1 MSSTGPRQHRD
12 PSALELGYAVLV
24 RVERDGAFAQLALE
38 QVLREA
44 GSPRSSAEA
53 TELAYGTCRML
64 GTHDAII
71 ELASRRSVLDL
82 QPEVQQILRLTSHRL
97 LAMRTPSHAAVSTA
111 VELAKQRVGHR
122 VGGLVNAIS
131 RRIAE
136 RDLDFWLAKI
146 SENADELERLAITH
160 HHPVWIAE
168 LYRDLLG
175 DQAGAAMD
183 ANNVPV
189 RPTYV
194 VRPGLAERNQFADPD
209 HQTSLSP
216 FGFTSDGRPGD
227 LAAIKDGR
235 AGVQDEGSQLVAWL
249 LSKAK
254 PPTGDWLDL
263 CAGPG
268 GKAALLTGL
277 ARQKG
282 AFLLANEIAPH
293 RAELVRRG
301 LRAYPDGWQVIC
313 ADGTVPAWSPNSFAA
328 VMADV
333 PCTGLGALRR
343 RPDARWRKQPDEVA
357 QLTELQL
364 KLARSAAD
372 ALVSGGVMAYVTCSP
387 HPAET
392 TDIVHALLAERNDLD
407 LLDAPEVLPG
417 LSDAA
422 STGDPKCI
430 QLWPHRHH
438 TDAMFA
444 ALLRRR

>member
-1 MSSTGPRQHRD
+1 M
-12 PSALELGYAVLV
+12 
-24 RVERDGAFAQLALE
+24 ERDGAYAQLALE

-71 ELASRRSVLDL
+71 EAASGRSVLDL

-111 VELAKQRVGHR
+111 VELAKRQVGHR

-131 RRIAE
+131 RKIAE
-136 RDLDFWLAKI
+136 RELPEWLDLLTAD
-146 SENADELERLAITH
+146 SDELERLAITN
-160 HHPVWIAE
+160 HHPLWIAE
-168 LYRDLLG
+168 LYRDLLA
-175 DQAGAAMD
+175 DQAAAALM
-183 ANNVPV
+183 ANNQPV

-194 VRPGLAERNQFADPD
+194 VRPGLAKRNQFADAA
-209 HQTSLSP
+209 HQTPLSP
-216 FGFTSDGRPGD
+216 FGFTSEQRPGD
-227 LAAIKDGR
+227 LAAVRDGR
-235 AGVQDEGSQLVAWL
+235 AGVQDEGSQLVAWA

-254 PPTGDWLDL
+254 PPAGDWLDL

-268 GKAALLTGL
+268 GKASLLTGL

-282 AFLLANEIAPH
+282 AFLLANEVAPH
-293 RAELVRRG
+293 RAELVRRA
-301 LRAYPDGWQVIC
+301 LRAYPDGWAVIC
-313 ADGTVPAWSPNSFAA
+313 ADGTRPAWRPGSVAA

-343 RPDARWRKQPDEVA
+343 RPDARWRKHPDEVA
-357 QLTELQL
+357 ELTALQL
-364 KLARSAAD
+364 ELARTAAD
-372 ALVSGGVMAYVTCSP
+372 SLVSGGVMAYVTCSP

-392 TDIVHALLAERNDLD
+392 TAVVAALLAEREDLE
-407 LLDAPEVLPG
+407 LLDAPALLP
-417 LSDAA
+417 SVPDAA
-422 STGDPKCI
+422 SPGNPLCL